1 MVSARGPLHYL
12 YKVSGESLAVMYVTL
27 SMSDMVLSVVAFMHG
42 VAEGNPAMAWL
53 VARGLFIPGKVAL
66 TVLAAGLIARLYPRG
81 QGRGVAWMALLT
93 TAGVN
98 AYHVWALILL

>member
-1 MVSARGPLHYL
+1 MALMRGDASAGRP
-12 YKVSGESLAVMYVTL
+12 AV
-27 SMSDMVLSVVAFMHG
+27 AG
-42 VAEGNPAMAWL
+42 CQRR

-81 QGRGVAWMALLT
+81 HGRGVAWMALLA